1 LHLKAHKGDGS
12 SGLSTDHII
21 HAGDDC
27 LIHIA
32 CLFTSI
38 VVHGTVPDSCL
49 VSTILPIPKG
59 RNVNT
64 SDSSNYRG
72 IALSSVYGK
81 LFDNIVLNR
90 YSVKLMT
97 SELQFGFKA
106 KSSTNMCTMVL
117 KEAIAYYS
125 KNQSSVFCT
134 FLDASKAF
142 DRVRYCKLFD
152 LLIKRNLPA
161 CIIRVLVNFYTS
173 NYVRVSWCGVMSDY
187 FHALNGVKQG
197 GVLSPVLFCIY
208 IDNLLVAL
216 SKAGVGCFIGNNF
229 VGALAYADDIVLLAP
244 SATALRKM
252 LQICDE
258 FATDYS
264 IVFNA
269 QKSKCLV
276 IFPQRCRF
284 LTDRLNACTFY
295 IGCDRIEFVE
305 LFSHLGHI
313 INAKLDDVSDI
324 IKRRNDFIRQVN
336 NILCYF
342 KNLNSFVKYQL
353 FSSYG
358 LSMYGCEL
366 WLLNSSSISD
376 FEVA

>member
-1 LHLKAHKGDGS
+1 M
-12 SGLSTDHII
+12 
-21 HAGDDC
+21 
-27 LIHIA
+27 
-32 CLFTSI
+32 
-38 VVHGTVPDSCL
+38 
-49 VSTILPIPKG
+49 
-59 RNVNT
+59 NT
-64 SDSSNYRG
+64 SESSNYRG

-81 LFDNIVLNR
+81 LFDNIVLKR
-90 YSVKLMT
+90 YSAKLMT
-97 SELQFGFKA
+97 YELQFGFKA
-106 KSSTNMCTMVL
+106 RSSTNMCTMVL

-173 NYVRVSWCGVMSDY
+173 NYVRVSWCGVISDY

-197 GVLSPVLFCIY
+197 DVLSPVLFCIY
-208 IDNLLVAL
+208 IDILLVAL
-216 SKAGVGCFIGNNF
+216 AKAGVGCFIGKNF

-244 SATALRKM
+244 SPTALHKM

-305 LFSHLGHI
+305 SFSHLG
-313 INAKLDDVSDI
+313 
-324 IKRRNDFIRQVN
+324 
-336 NILCYF
+336 
-342 KNLNSFVKYQL
+342 
-353 FSSYG
+353 SY
-358 LSMYGCEL
+358 Y
-366 WLLNSSSISD
+366 
-376 FEVA
+376 

>member
-1 LHLKAHKGDGS
+1 
-12 SGLSTDHII
+12 
-21 HAGDDC
+21 
-27 LIHIA
+27 
-32 CLFTSI
+32 
-38 VVHGTVPDSCL
+38 
-49 VSTILPIPKG
+49 
-59 RNVNT
+59 
-64 SDSSNYRG
+64 
-72 IALSSVYGK
+72 
-81 LFDNIVLNR
+81 
-90 YSVKLMT
+90 
-97 SELQFGFKA
+97 
-106 KSSTNMCTMVL
+106 
-117 KEAIAYYS
+117 
-125 KNQSSVFCT
+125 
-134 FLDASKAF
+134 
-142 DRVRYCKLFD
+142 
-152 LLIKRNLPA
+152 
-161 CIIRVLVNFYTS
+161 
-173 NYVRVSWCGVMSDY
+173 MSDY

-276 IFPQRCRF
+276 IFPQRCRI
-284 LTDRLNACTFY
+284 LRDRLNACTFY

-305 LFSHLGHI
+305 SFSHLGHI

-324 IKRRNDFIRQVN
+324 IKRRNDFIGQVN

-353 FSSYG
+353 FSSYC

-376 FEVA
+376 FEVAWRKSLRKVWDLPYNTHCFLLPLLGHCLPIFDEICRRSSNFIHSCIVSKSVLVRSVALYGILFGRYNSCIGHNALFFTRRYSCIVQDIIEGRVNSIVRSYCNAGFDDYCVDVASCLYELIMVRDNVFKFSDNFQMSSSDLINIIANLSTC